1 MRSRFVVCAALAG
14 IGLLGAWS
22 PARAADPKA
31 KSAKKKSA
39 DGLSDDKVI
48 SKQLQ
53 WEDSV
58 MGPDDKRGEL
68 DKIARAQ
75 AINKAAS
82 EKAERDK
89 EKAAAAAAK
98 EPPAP
103 PKAQTSKRGGEVA
116 LPTLPDEDSG
126 KGSKGKNSE
135 ISPKLETTA
144 AAAPPPPVKHG
155 DDKFIDKLLKD
166 EPGSKKRKTSATD
179 DKALDDLLATEKPAK
194 PVAKGKGKRADDVDS
209 LLDSADKA
217 PPMPETKVRH
227 ETPEW
232 AKPEIQSTPEA
243 APIVARPQPK
253 RNDGIIHVVQGAA
266 PVGRPEPAATRNTAG
281 TRPATF
287 ATRTPAAAPSLSP
300 AARRQQTPARP
311 SGWNDPFADG
321 PKKTVA
327 ARETRGSSDDDDLT
341 PAPSR
346 RRASAPTPPPVSK
359 AEASRSARGA
369 RSSDRG
375 ADNDWSDPFKD
386 SSKTTNTRRAAPAAK
401 PAEPPAR
408 HGGAWKDPFT
418 QETHGDTH
426 GSSHTAAPAAA
437 HSTVAMREP
446 RKGES
451 TKWDVAEKKSAPAAA
466 DAPAPSTRGRWG
478 ILKKR
483 AR

>member
-22 PARAADPKA
+22 PARADPKA
-31 KSAKKKSA
+31 KGDKSGKKKSG

-103 PKAQTSKRGGEVA
+103 AKAQTSKRGGEVA

-126 KGSKGKNSE
+126 KGSKGKTSE

-166 EPGSKKRKTSATD
+166 EPSSKKRKTSATD
-179 DKALDDLLATEKPAK
+179 DKALNDLLATEKPAK
-194 PVAKGKGKRADDVDS
+194 PAAKGKGKRADDVDS

-217 PPMPETKVRH
+217 PPMPETKVKH

-232 AKPEIQSTPEA
+232 AKPEIQSTPEPA
-243 APIVARPQPK
+243 AVVARPQPK

-266 PVGRPEPAATRNTAG
+266 PTGRPEAAPTRATSG
-281 TRPATF
+281 TRSAAF
-287 ATRTPAAAPSLSP
+287 ATRTPAPAPTLAP

-311 SGWNDPFADG
+311 ASWNDPFADG

-327 ARETRGSSDDDDLT
+327 ARETRPIDEDDDAT
-341 PAPSR
+341 PAPTR
-346 RRASAPTPPPVSK
+346 RRAAAPPPPPVAK
-359 AEASRSARGA
+359 AEPARRGVRANDRS
-369 RSSDRG
+369 
-375 ADNDWSDPFKD
+375 NDDDWGDPFKD
-386 SSKTTNTRRAAPAAK
+386 SPKTTTTRRAAPAAK

-408 HGGAWKDPFT
+408 RGAWKDPFT
-418 QETHGDTH
+418 EETKAPHPAH
-426 GSSHTAAPAAA
+426 AA
-437 HSTVAMREP
+437 VAMREP

-451 TKWDVAEKKSAPAAA
+451 TKWEVAEKKSAPAA
-466 DAPAPSTRGRWG
+466 DAAPIAANTHGRWG

-483 AR
+483 AH

>member
-14 IGLLGAWS
+14 IGLLGVWS

-31 KSAKKKSA
+31 KSGEKSAKKKSA

-53 WEDSV
+53 WEDTV

-82 EKAERDK
+82 EKAARDK
-89 EKAAAAAAK
+89 EKAEAAAAK

-116 LPTLPDEDSG
+116 LPSLPDEDSG
-126 KGSKGKNSE
+126 KGSKGKTSE
-135 ISPKLETTA
+135 ISPKLETSA

-166 EPGSKKRKTSATD
+166 EPSKKKKTSATD
-179 DKALDDLLATEKPAK
+179 DKALNDLLATEKPAK
-194 PVAKGKGKRADDVDS
+194 PAAKGRGKRADDVDS

-217 PPMPETKVRH
+217 PPMPETKVKH

-232 AKPEIQSTPEA
+232 AKPEIQSTPQP
-243 APIVARPQPK
+243 APIAVRPQPK
-253 RNDGIIHVVQGAA
+253 RDDGIIHVVQGAA
-266 PVGRPEPAATRNTAG
+266 PAGSRPAPAPAPARTTAG
-281 TRPATF
+281 TRPAAF
-287 ATRTPAAAPSLSP
+287 ATRTPAPTLAPS
-300 AARRQQTPARP
+300 ARRQQTPASP
-311 SGWNDPFADG
+311 ASWNDPFADG

-327 ARETRGSSDDDDLT
+327 ARETRGSIDDDDDDVA

-346 RRASAPTPPPVSK
+346 RRASAPPPPPVAK
-359 AEASRSARGA
+359 TEPSRAARGSARA
-369 RSSDRG
+369 N
-375 ADNDWSDPFKD
+375 DNDWSDPFKD
-386 SSKTTNTRRAAPAAK
+386 SPKATTTRRAAPAAK
-401 PAEPPAR
+401 PAEAPAHR
-408 HGGAWKDPFT
+408 GAWKDPFT
-418 QETHGDTH
+418 EKTSAPSKSAH
-426 GSSHTAAPAAA
+426 AA
-437 HSTVAMREP
+437 VAMREP

-451 TKWDVAEKKSAPAAA
+451 TKWEADNKKSAPIA
-466 DAPAPSTRGRWG
+466 DETPAAPSTHGRWG

-483 AR
+483 AH